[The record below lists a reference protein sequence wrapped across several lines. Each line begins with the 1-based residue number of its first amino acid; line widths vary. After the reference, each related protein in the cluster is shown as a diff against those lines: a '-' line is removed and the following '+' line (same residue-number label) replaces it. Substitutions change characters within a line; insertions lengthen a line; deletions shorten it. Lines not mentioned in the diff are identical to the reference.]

1 MVFPTSSRLLLRP
14 LRTFL
19 GAQASW
25 TQPRAPNMLWE
36 EGSVCWV
43 TSRRGQK
50 PSQHPPPPPPTLT
63 AKIEDGPSIK
73 TAMLCSWWSP
83 QCFPSTLATSY
94 SGNQA
99 YESKHW
105 KQLQC
110 PSVGGWKR
118 EPRSTRPAK
127 ERAKAC
133 ALKSNTPQM
142 YLRAMETA
150 CHGGN
155 KHTHGM
161 GVCMGFPA
169 TLHYALNTRWWRLW
183 AWGEQLKR
191 LDVWVSII
199 SSVDSI
205 FFFKWQKS

>member
-1 MVFPTSSRLLLRP
+1 
-14 LRTFL
+14 
-19 GAQASW
+19 
-25 TQPRAPNMLWE
+25 
-36 EGSVCWV
+36 
-43 TSRRGQK
+43 
-50 PSQHPPPPPPTLT
+50 
-63 AKIEDGPSIK
+63 
-73 TAMLCSWWSP
+73 
-83 QCFPSTLATSY
+83 
-94 SGNQA
+94 
-99 YESKHW
+99 
-105 KQLQC
+105 
-110 PSVGGWKR
+110 
-118 EPRSTRPAK
+118 
-127 ERAKAC
+127 
-133 ALKSNTPQM
+133 M

-205 FFFKWQKS
+205 FFLNDRKVKLNSIYLKCLKFVARGTKK